1 MSFDLLRERGR
12 QALERI
18 ASEVDLRE
26 PLVASAWL
34 ASTARNAARAE
45 ALIAHVASREP
56 GHVRTESRYRF
67 ELSHRVGVPTPFYA
81 PPDVWTPWHPSD
93 GSAFERDRFAQ
104 EEWLVQPAAVVGHL
118 AVFARQG
125 ADELFDEALRV
136 LRRDL
141 AQAALGDAPFTDT
154 FLLRAVTRAPEV
166 LRALEPVA
174 FAVTSAYAASD
185 AAPVLGVRFPY
196 ATKPLTSATA
206 ALADALLSQGAYL
219 ELLAAQVRWLETA
232 RREDGGFGDADE
244 PSDPWTTA
252 LAANV
257 LSALDPAHDFDR
269 TLSHLAAAQRDDGTW
284 AAIGPDAPV
293 TTAEV
298 LSLFDAAERGFSER
312 FRWPRVPAGH
322 RDRKTGLPSFAHFL
336 ELVELLSHV
345 GTLATVATELA
356 FIDLIGFRAFNNHH
370 GKTWATRC
378 SKPSPRPSTNC
389 PEAAR
394 FVTVATSSCS
404 SAHRARKACRPASKL
419 FCRPGRRA
427 FVRALATPRRSP
439 LACSSPP
446 APRTRYAPR
455 ASARAAR
462 SPKPRSAR
470 ATRASAS
477 CFRATKRATTR
488 IPERVLRA

>member
-370 GKTWATRC
+370 GQDLGDAVLEAFAEAIEELPGSRAIRDGGDEFLLVGAPGAEGLQTRLEGFLQTW
-378 SKPSPRPSTNC
+378 PPRFR
-389 PEAAR
+389 AR
-394 FVTVATSSCS
+394 FGDAAPV
-404 SAHRARKACRPASKL
+404 
-419 FCRPGRRA
+419 
-427 FVRALATPRRSP
+427 
-439 LACSSPP
+439 
-446 APRTRYAPR
+446 APRVLVTSGPAH
-455 ASARAAR
+455 AL
-462 SPKPRSAR
+462 R
-470 ATRASAS
+470 ATRERLGRAITEAKERASDPS
-477 CFRATKRATTR
+477 VGF
-488 IPERVLRA
+488 VLRA